1 LTYPIPYGSIRYSQ
15 ERDFWN
21 GPRPLG
27 HMTLLVSLE
36 GANDYPLRIIFLVS
50 GIAWG
55 DAAPVEWE

>member
-1 LTYPIPYGSIRYSQ
+1 
-15 ERDFWN
+15 
-21 GPRPLG
+21 
-27 HMTLLVSLE
+27 MTLLVSLE